1 MIGVDE
7 AVVRVNSTESSTAV
21 FSNGGKAEETAGGG
35 KAEETTGGG
44 EAEDENITGVP

>member
-35 KAEETTGGG
+35 
-44 EAEDENITGVP
+44 EAEDENTTGVP